1 MNSIHEEE
9 PQNSALLNMDVVHL
23 LFKYILKYKKHLAAS
38 FMFVLIITV
47 TTLFVPY
54 ISRFIIDNFIV
65 KQGTVAVLSST
76 WASNNKTSPAYKEI
90 VRGIRISDSAY
101 LVMQS
106 GMSAFSGKE
115 MKLLVAQGIFSAEKY
130 TLVDFPEIDNTGN
143 PKNSLQNDSLRA
155 KLQRYVADGYVKKI
169 SQSQFLISKAGLE
182 KFRIGELAQLRAAD
196 MKRIVLYSFL
206 VFSIFCLQFA
216 ASYLQILSLMKL
228 SQKAMRDLRC
238 DLFAHIISL
247 ELSFFDKSQI
257 GTLVNRVTNDIEV
270 LNELFSSVLVTLFQ
284 DMLILSGITV
294 IMFVTNVTLGL
305 AVAITFPALIVL
317 SLIFRFKVRS
327 AYRLIRTKI
336 AAMNAFLNEHISGIR
351 IIQIFVRETRQI
363 DKFYTVN
370 KEAFD
375 ANMKQVYVYGIFRPL
390 IEFFRWFAIS
400 GVLFIGAGMIASN
413 RISYGLLVM
422 FLSYIGTFFEPLG
435 DLAEKF
441 DTLQSATAAGEKILN
456 LFNVGAVRELPGNNS
471 DRQYDKCLD
480 GEIRFDNVWFSY
492 KPDQWILKG
501 VSFTLPKNKSLAIVG
516 ETGSGK
522 TTIANL
528 LSRFYRFQKGSITID
543 GTDINNIP
551 YKLLR
556 SNIATVMQDVF
567 LFSRTIEENITLNC
581 KFDQTAFE
589 SVCNISHCDTFI
601 KSLPNKSREP
611 VMERGVTFSTGQRQ
625 LLAIARAL
633 YFDPAILILDEATSN
648 IDTET
653 ERLIQDAI
661 SNLVKGRTSL
671 IIAHRLSTIRN
682 ADNIIVL
689 DGGRIVEQGDHQS
702 LLAAKG
708 AYFDL
713 YNLQFESV

>member
-1 MNSIHEEE
+1 
-9 PQNSALLNMDVVHL
+9 
-23 LFKYILKYKKHLAAS
+23 
-38 FMFVLIITV
+38 
-47 TTLFVPY
+47 
-54 ISRFIIDNFIV
+54 
-65 KQGTVAVLSST
+65 
-76 WASNNKTSPAYKEI
+76 
-90 VRGIRISDSAY
+90 
-101 LVMQS
+101 
-106 GMSAFSGKE
+106 
-115 MKLLVAQGIFSAEKY
+115 
-130 TLVDFPEIDNTGN
+130 
-143 PKNSLQNDSLRA
+143 
-155 KLQRYVADGYVKKI
+155 
-169 SQSQFLISKAGLE
+169 
-182 KFRIGELAQLRAAD
+182 
-196 MKRIVLYSFL
+196 
-206 VFSIFCLQFA
+206 
-216 ASYLQILSLMKL
+216 
-228 SQKAMRDLRC
+228 MRDLRC

>member
-1 MNSIHEEE
+1 
-9 PQNSALLNMDVVHL
+9 
-23 LFKYILKYKKHLAAS
+23 
-38 FMFVLIITV
+38 
-47 TTLFVPY
+47 
-54 ISRFIIDNFIV
+54 
-65 KQGTVAVLSST
+65 
-76 WASNNKTSPAYKEI
+76 
-90 VRGIRISDSAY
+90 
-101 LVMQS
+101 
-106 GMSAFSGKE
+106 
-115 MKLLVAQGIFSAEKY
+115 
-130 TLVDFPEIDNTGN
+130 
-143 PKNSLQNDSLRA
+143 
-155 KLQRYVADGYVKKI
+155 
-169 SQSQFLISKAGLE
+169 
-182 KFRIGELAQLRAAD
+182 
-196 MKRIVLYSFL
+196 
-206 VFSIFCLQFA
+206 
-216 ASYLQILSLMKL
+216 
-228 SQKAMRDLRC
+228 
-238 DLFAHIISL
+238 
-247 ELSFFDKSQI
+247 
-257 GTLVNRVTNDIEV
+257 
-270 LNELFSSVLVTLFQ
+270 
-284 DMLILSGITV
+284 
-294 IMFVTNVTLGL
+294 
-305 AVAITFPALIVL
+305 
-317 SLIFRFKVRS
+317 
-327 AYRLIRTKI
+327 
-336 AAMNAFLNEHISGIR
+336 
-351 IIQIFVRETRQI
+351 
-363 DKFYTVN
+363 
-370 KEAFD
+370 
-375 ANMKQVYVYGIFRPL
+375 
-390 IEFFRWFAIS
+390 
-400 GVLFIGAGMIASN
+400 
-413 RISYGLLVM
+413 M